1 MNFPTEP
8 LAYVKTSVLDRQRKR
23 HLRSSAAG
31 GCPLG
36 KSKTTFSTYGEV
48 GRTND
53 HEIINQRFSFKQLI
67 RQDIHTRLSK
77 SLRQEPSQ
85 KKDN

>member
-23 HLRSSAAG
+23 HLRSSAAE

-36 KSKTTFSTYGEV
+36 NLRTTFSTYGEL
-48 GRTND
+48 GCTIDR
-53 HEIINQRFSFKQLI
+53 EIINQRSSFKQLI